1 MFEIINLLYIILE
14 RVTIV
19 VMNVGDSCLVTVVI
33 VVCLGTAILKSKE
46 TVKPGMWMT
55 IVAERSQQ
63 DGSLSI
69 NGGVAVKGTGPPS
82 IDRQQVQ
89 LVLHPSL
96 AVQTCA
102 RSNYVGSNS
111 GQIILMPDPIHVR
124 SDSLNRRDHLM
135 VMQVR
140 EPYMAHP
147 QFNTI
152 GVRPL
157 MRSTPYKDQAYG
169 SSRPCKEPFQRLHR
183 LNQCHADM
191 AV

>member
-33 VVCLGTAILKSKE
+33 VVCVGTAILKSKE

-82 IDRQQVQ
+82 VEGNKCNSCCIHLLPYK
-89 LVLHPSL
+89 LVPD
-96 AVQTCA
+96 QTMSGQTRA
-102 RSNYVGSNS
+102 RSY
-111 GQIILMPDPIHVR
+111 
-124 SDSLNRRDHLM
+124 
-135 VMQVR
+135 
-140 EPYMAHP
+140 
-147 QFNTI
+147 
-152 GVRPL
+152 
-157 MRSTPYKDQAYG
+157 
-169 SSRPCKEPFQRLHR
+169 
-183 LNQCHADM
+183 
-191 AV
+191 